1 MKLSEDQFRAIWQ
14 SAAHDHPIGH
24 RHFWDRALSRRQ
36 FLGTA
41 AAAGGV
47 AAAASLW
54 VPSLAHAE
62 APGAGTPRP
71 IPGTV
76 APGAPFHVK
85 LPGAGSEPSTI
96 TDFNGFI
103 AIADIEGTGT
113 GAGSGLTFGAD
124 VRFMT
129 GTFRG
134 TDNRIHSGTFGFI

>member
-1 MKLSEDQFRAIWQ
+1 MRLSEDQFRAIWH
-14 SAAHDHPIGH
+14 SAAHDRAIGH
-24 RHFWDRALSRRQ
+24 QHFFKRALSRRQ

-41 AAAGGV
+41 AAASAA

-54 VPSLAHAE
+54 VPGLAKAA

-85 LPGAGSEPSTI
+85 LPGAGAEPSTI
-96 TDFNGFI
+96 TDFNGFV

-113 GAGSGLTFGAD
+113 GTGSDLTFGAD
-124 VRFMT
+124 MRFMS
-129 GTFRG
+129 GIFKG
-134 TDNRIHSGTFGFI
+134 TDNRIHRGTFGFI